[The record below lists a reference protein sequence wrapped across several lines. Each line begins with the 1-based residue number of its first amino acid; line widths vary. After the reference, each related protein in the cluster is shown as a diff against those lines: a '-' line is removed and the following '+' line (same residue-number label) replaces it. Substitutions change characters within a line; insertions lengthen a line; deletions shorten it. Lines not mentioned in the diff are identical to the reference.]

1 MSQHVK
7 SVLLCHAAL
16 GHLQVRWLAT
26 IKPSHHQGLRQSQ
39 RQSKRDRRITTQ
51 VLAERRVQPGEG
63 AIYRCCILME
73 TSFAKSGLSWSGCVN
88 S

>member
-1 MSQHVK
+1 MTRK
-7 SVLLCHAAL
+7 
-16 GHLQVRWLAT
+16 
-26 IKPSHHQGLRQSQ
+26 
-39 RQSKRDRRITTQ
+39 TQ
-51 VLAERRVQPGEG
+51 TWDFLIVPRAEVQPGEG